1 MKIRDL
7 LKNRV
12 ILYSIV
18 LYGVF
23 MTVLFVASLA
33 EIGGLPEEFPAVDF
47 ELDDV
52 FDGGPVSY
60 AEHGGNPVIIYF
72 FASW

>member
-1 MKIRDL
+1 MKIKEL

-23 MTVLFVASLA
+23 MAVLFVASLA
-33 EIGGLPEEFPAVDF
+33 EISGLPEEFPALNF

-52 FDGGPVSY
+52 FGGGAVSY
-60 AEHGGNPVIIYF
+60 AGHGGNPVIIYF